1 MQDTNYKRLRSSWLL
16 LLVYVPMLLA
26 VTLHRHDGVQQADD
40 AFYCEDCA
48 RNVHH
53 DGHLVAF
60 QPTLHACVLC
70 QLQSI
75 PYLPPLLLTCA
86 VIAVPFCVLR
96 RVAAAPLYA
105 PRPRRQ
111 PSPSTSLL
119 CLWTVTAVAAT
130 FSQPFV
136 VVYSGRGA
144 LSYLLSESSLAAP
157 QALLPVRDG

>member
-53 DGHLVAF
+53 YGHLVAF

-96 RVAAAPLYA
+96 RVAAAPV
-105 PRPRRQ
+105 
-111 PSPSTSLL
+111 
-119 CLWTVTAVAAT
+119 C
-130 FSQPFV
+130 
-136 VVYSGRGA
+136 
-144 LSYLLSESSLAAP
+144 AAP
-157 QALLPVRDG
+157 TTPAQPEHLLIMSLDCNSRCSHFSPAFRGRL

>member
-26 VTLHRHDGVQQADD
+26 VTLHRHDGVQEADA

-48 RNVHH
+48 QCTSRRPPGGFPAHPACLCALPVAEYTLSSTTPAHVR
-53 DGHLVAF
+53 GHCRA
-60 QPTLHACVLC
+60 
-70 QLQSI
+70 
-75 PYLPPLLLTCA
+75 
-86 VIAVPFCVLR
+86 VLR
-96 RVAAAPLYA
+96 VAPCGRSPLYA

-144 LSYLLSESSLAAP
+144 LPCLLSESSLAAP

>member
-48 RNVHH
+48 
-53 DGHLVAF
+53 
-60 QPTLHACVLC
+60 
-70 QLQSI
+70 
-75 PYLPPLLLTCA
+75 
-86 VIAVPFCVLR
+86 VLR
-96 RVAAAPLYA
+96 VAPCGRSPLYA
-105 PRPRRQ
+105 PRPRCQ

-144 LSYLLSESSLAAP
+144 LSCLLSESSLAAP
-157 QALLPVRDG
+157 QALLSVRDG

>member
-60 QPTLHACVLC
+60 QPTLHACVPVAEYTLSSTTPAHVRGHC
-70 QLQSI
+70 R
-75 PYLPPLLLTCA
+75 A
-86 VIAVPFCVLR
+86 VLR
-96 RVAAAPLYA
+96 VAPCGRSPLYA
-105 PRPRRQ
+105 PRPRCQ

-144 LSYLLSESSLAAP
+144 LSCLLSESSLAAP
-157 QALLPVRDG
+157 QALLSVRDG

>member
-16 LLVYVPMLLA
+16 LLVYVPMLLV
-26 VTLHRHDGVQQADD
+26 VTLHRHDGVQEADD

-53 DGHLVAF
+53 DGHLVAL

-96 RVAAAPLYA
+96 RVAAAPCMRRAHDASPARA
-105 PRPRRQ
+105 PPYYVFG
-111 PSPSTSLL
+111 L
-119 CLWTVTAVAAT
+119 
-130 FSQPFV
+130 
-136 VVYSGRGA
+136 
-144 LSYLLSESSLAAP
+144 
-157 QALLPVRDG
+157 

>member
-26 VTLHRHDGVQQADD
+26 VTLHRHDGVQEADA

-60 QPTLHACVLC
+60 QPALHACVLC

-86 VIAVPFCVLR
+86 VIAVRSACCAVWPQPPVC
-96 RVAAAPLYA
+96 AAPTTPA
-105 PRPRRQ
+105 Q
-111 PSPSTSLL
+111 PEHLLIMSLDCNSRCSHFSP
-119 CLWTVTAVAAT
+119 A
-130 FSQPFV
+130 FR
-136 VVYSGRGA
+136 GR
-144 LSYLLSESSLAAP
+144 L
-157 QALLPVRDG
+157 

>member
-1 MQDTNYKRLRSSWLL
+1 MQDNNYKRLRSSWLL

-26 VTLHRHDGVQQADD
+26 VTLHRHDGVQEADA

-96 RVAAAPLYA
+96 RVAAAPCMRRARAASPARA
-105 PRPRRQ
+105 PPYYVFG
-111 PSPSTSLL
+111 L
-119 CLWTVTAVAAT
+119 
-130 FSQPFV
+130 
-136 VVYSGRGA
+136 
-144 LSYLLSESSLAAP
+144 
-157 QALLPVRDG
+157 